1 MWVHWEDVRIV
12 DIYITITGAPQYI
25 EELLTNLKVK
35 LHNHAMIVEDFS
47 SPFSTIDGSSRE
59 KINKKTLDL
68 NYILNQ
74 IDLTIIYRTFHPIAA
89 EYIS

>member
-1 MWVHWEDVRIV
+1 M
-12 DIYITITGAPQYI
+12 
-25 EELLTNLKVK
+25 K
-35 LHNHAMIVEDFS
+35 LHNKAMIVEDFS
-47 SPFSTIDGSSRE
+47 SLFSTIDGSSRE

-74 IDLTIIYRTFHPIAA
+74 IDLTSIYRSFHPIAA